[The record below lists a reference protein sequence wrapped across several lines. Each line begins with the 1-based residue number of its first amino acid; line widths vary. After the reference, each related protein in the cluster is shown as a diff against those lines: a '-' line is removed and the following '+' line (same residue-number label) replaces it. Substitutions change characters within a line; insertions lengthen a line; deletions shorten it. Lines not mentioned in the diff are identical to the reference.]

1 LKGGVF
7 KFGGVDV
14 TVYSSLP
21 FYFNFLQTQ
30 VYSKQDPYNHPI
42 VVDVV
47 RNVWFSAKGK
57 CDAWAAKDMLENGMV
72 AGETIALIF
81 TCVSLIFFL

>member
-1 LKGGVF
+1 M
-7 KFGGVDV
+7 
-14 TVYSSLP
+14 
-21 FYFNFLQTQ
+21 Q

-42 VVDVV
+42 VIDVV

-72 AGETIALIF
+72 AGE
-81 TCVSLIFFL
+81 S